1 MTVPLRIA
9 MVAGEASGDILGAG
23 LLQELQQQFPGLQ
36 AEGIGGELML
46 AQGFNS
52 LYPLERLSVMGLT
65 EVLGRLPELLRIR
78 RQLVRR
84 WRDNPPDLVIGIDA
98 PDFTLGLE
106 RQLHDAGLTTV
117 HYVSPSVWAWR
128 RKRVISIKRGTDL
141 MLTLLPFEA
150 EFYRQHQQRVAFVG
164 HPLADQ
170 FPLLAQTAES
180 RTRLGVDVDA
190 RILALLPGSR
200 GGEISRLAEPFLQA
214 ARLLHQRFPDL
225 QFLLPAANTSRYDTL
240 KQLIDEKFADLPVRL
255 LLKRSGE
262 VMAASDVILIAS
274 GTATLEAMFCKKPM
288 VVAYRLSG
296 LTYQILSRLVKSPWV
311 SLPNLLAGE
320 GLVPEI
326 LQDAVTP
333 ERLCQEVTHWLE
345 NPQACKD
352 LTERFTALH
361 QTLQGGASRRAAQA
375 IVELLKDKQVQNV

>member
-46 AQGFNS
+46 AQGFDS

-128 RKRVISIKRGTDL
+128 RKRVVSIKRGTDL

-170 FPLLAQTAES
+170 FPLLPQTAEN
-180 RTRLGVDVDA
+180 RARLGIDADA
-190 RILALLPGSR
+190 RVVALLPGSR
-200 GGEISRLAEPFLQA
+200 GGEVGRLAEPFLQA
-214 ARLLHQRFPDL
+214 ARLLHQRFPEL

-240 KQLIDEKFADLPVRL
+240 KQLIDEKFADLPVQL

-296 LTYQILSRLVKSPWV
+296 LTYQILSRLVKSPWI

-345 NPQACKD
+345 SPQACHD
-352 LTERFTALH
+352 LAEQFTALH